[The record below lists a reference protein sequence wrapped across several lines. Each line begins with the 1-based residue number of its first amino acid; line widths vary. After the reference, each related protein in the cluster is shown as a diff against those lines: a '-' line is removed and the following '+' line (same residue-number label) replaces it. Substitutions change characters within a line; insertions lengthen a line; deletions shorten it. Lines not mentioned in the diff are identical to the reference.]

1 MAIAKFIDA
10 IANGRRVQLFGDG
23 SSRRDYTYIDDIADG
38 VEAALNR
45 EAPGFEIVNLGGATP
60 VTLTELVAAIEKA
73 TGRTAILDRQPS
85 QPGDVPVT
93 YAAVE
98 KARRLLEFRAR
109 VPLAEGLKRSVDWYR
124 RGRSGAGRQPAA

>member
-1 MAIAKFIDA
+1 MVLPTFVRQALLNEPVTVYGSGEQSRCFGHVSDIID
-10 IANGRRVQLFGDG
+10 GLLLL
-23 SSRRDYTYIDDIADG
+23 
-38 VEAALNR
+38 LNCER
-45 EAPGFEIVNLGGATP
+45 ASGEIFNLGGATP

-98 KARRLLEFRAR
+98 KARRLLGFRAR
-109 VPLAEGLKRSVDWYR
+109 VPLAEGLRRSVDWYR

>member
-1 MAIAKFIDA
+1 MSIPFY
-10 IANGRRVQLFGDG
+10 GDG

-38 VEAALNR
+38 VEAALDR
-45 EAPGFEIVNLGGATP
+45 EASGFEIVNLGGATP

-98 KARRLLEFRAR
+98 KARRLLGFRAR
-109 VPLAEGLKRSVDWYR
+109 VPLAEGLRRSVDWYR